1 MDNMGINNLVSP
13 DKMTKQANT
22 NHSSIHTLIQ
32 SFMENF
38 QQFHLPGLPSIGEL
52 SDASKNV
59 TVTVQRELEENFD
72 RLPWL
77 KDLSEMSKN
86 VTDDIQSNVKRIEAD
101 FSELSRNISSEFKS
115 NLENFHVPN
124 LKELSQF
131 SHNFTKDMQSN
142 FNDLSMFSKNASK
155 NLKYMA
161 RNVSDGI
168 EEGIKKVATMPEVIT
183 LSEMSR
189 NITSDLGE
197 FIFFEAD
204 KLSQYSKNVTETLIL
219 PTIEGLS
226 ELSKNLTNELGA
238 NIEKIKLPDINELV
252 RSVQNFTNIFD
263 LNNPLFHNKTMSII
277 SNRIPD
283 DHSVKED
290 SSKPINIVD
299 DILPAIISPLASIKS
314 MLEDFKIKSKVSEDS
329 NYVNIDENI
338 VENDSYSDLSATST
352 IINALK
358 TLQGMIDNIAKNQDK
373 VLMAF
378 KAIPTLMPYILEAN
392 TPSLNIFLKEG
403 TEFSIQDLSA
413 IHSALINFHNFVS
426 DTRNS
431 LDENKAPSFHNLTL
445 LIKQRNL
452 GLLNVLLQLMVRA
465 DSTKTGSIKLTKEDI
480 YNVEKTI
487 ITPKEFYEV
496 MFKSKNIKE
505 RYYDRKFTSLSV

>member
-13 DKMTKQANT
+13 DKMTKQAIS

-77 KDLSEMSKN
+77 KGFSEMSKN
-86 VTDDIQSNVKRIEAD
+86 VTDDIQSNVKQIEAD

-115 NLENFHVPN
+115 NLENFQVPN
-124 LKELSQF
+124 LKELSQL

-142 FNDLSMFSKNASK
+142 FNDFSMFSKNASK

-161 RNVSDGI
+161 QNVSVGI

-219 PTIEGLS
+219 PTIELS
-226 ELSKNLTNELGA
+226 L
-238 NIEKIKLPDINELV
+238 
-252 RSVQNFTNIFD
+252 
-263 LNNPLFHNKTMSII
+263 
-277 SNRIPD
+277 
-283 DHSVKED
+283 
-290 SSKPINIVD
+290 
-299 DILPAIISPLASIKS
+299 
-314 MLEDFKIKSKVSEDS
+314 
-329 NYVNIDENI
+329 
-338 VENDSYSDLSATST
+338 
-352 IINALK
+352 
-358 TLQGMIDNIAKNQDK
+358 
-373 VLMAF
+373 
-378 KAIPTLMPYILEAN
+378 
-392 TPSLNIFLKEG
+392 
-403 TEFSIQDLSA
+403 
-413 IHSALINFHNFVS
+413 IHI
-426 DTRNS
+426 
-431 LDENKAPSFHNLTL
+431 
-445 LIKQRNL
+445 
-452 GLLNVLLQLMVRA
+452 
-465 DSTKTGSIKLTKEDI
+465 
-480 YNVEKTI
+480 
-487 ITPKEFYEV
+487 
-496 MFKSKNIKE
+496 
-505 RYYDRKFTSLSV
+505 